1 MAVIILGG
9 AALAFFAMTG
19 FENAANVAE
28 ETHNPSKAFPL
39 ALIGGMITAGVLYV
53 LVALSTSLIVPVD
66 KFADS
71 AGALLVVVEEGPL
84 AVPAEVFAAIAL
96 VAVTNT
102 CLVALVT
109 QSRILYGMA
118 REDVVPRGSSSM
130 DSSSSR
136 RSTCAQSR

>member
-1 MAVIILGG
+1 
-9 AALAFFAMTG
+9 
-19 FENAANVAE
+19 
-28 ETHNPSKAFPL
+28 
-39 ALIGGMITAGVLYV
+39 MITAGVLYV

-136 RSTCAQSR
+136 RSSCAQSR